1 MCIDGM
7 AAVYLLMLQLHHCFL
22 MSRNILPSGAALMF
36 TLDEMSVLSK
46 RIFFN
51 SLTYQAN
58 KLLEKVNISLL
69 QLSWTLDI
77 GLWLFQYSR
86 EDHALL

>member
-1 MCIDGM
+1 
-7 AAVYLLMLQLHHCFL
+7 
-22 MSRNILPSGAALMF
+22 MF